1 MVNANDIYEYILHQH
16 KFDLNTINSTNG
28 NGSTALHNA
37 LHPGYD
43 MFDEGIIE
51 YLIENGANVN
61 AVDNY
66 GNTPLHIYSRSDDIN
81 TSIVGDLLDH
91 GANINA
97 TNNEGKTPLHIYAA
111 KKDGGEDITIFRYFI
126 EHGARVNAVDN
137 YGQTP
142 LHYYVY
148 HGNGIH
154 IFKYF
159 IEHGA
164 RIDIKDQGG
173 TDVVQLAQV
182 RSTSEDD
189 EDDED
194 GEDDEDDEDFNKI
207 YNYLLSVQKG
217 KKVTQ
222 EILYIPPKKSFKG
235 GKEYLKG
242 LKRWNKAN
250 NFGKKKNKFAS
261 DLKYLQRLKA

>member
-16 KFDLNTINSTNG
+16 EFDLNTINSTNG

-51 YLIENGANVN
+51 YLIENRANVN

-81 TSIVGDLLDH
+81 TSIVRDLLNH

-111 KKDGGEDITIFRYFI
+111 KEDGGEDITIFRYFI

-173 TDVVQLAQV
+173 TNVVQLAQV

-189 EDDED
+189 ED
-194 GEDDEDDEDFNKI
+194 FNEI

-250 NFGKKKNKFAS
+250 NFGKKRCKFSS
-261 DLKYLQRLKA
+261 DLKYLQGLKA

>member
-1 MVNANDIYEYILHQH
+1 MVNANDIYEYILYQH
-16 KFDLNTINSTNG
+16 KFDLNTINSTNPD
-28 NGSTALHNA
+28 GSTALHNV
-37 LHPGYD
+37 LHPGYAR
-43 MFDEGIIE
+43 FDQGIIQN
-51 YLIENGANVN
+51 LIENGANVN

-81 TSIVGDLLDH
+81 TKIVEDLLNH

-111 KKDGGEDITIFRYFI
+111 KEDGGEDITIFRYFI

-164 RIDIKDQGG
+164 KIDIKDQDG
-173 TDVVQLAQV
+173 TDVVQLALARV
-182 RSTSEDD
+182 RPESEDD
-189 EDDED
+189 EDD
-194 GEDDEDDEDFNKI
+194 DEDEDFNKI

-222 EILYIPPKKSFKG
+222 EILYIPPKESFKG

-261 DLKYLQRLKA
+261 DLKYLQKLK